1 MLCRSLLHG
10 RDVLDSKMKWAVLG
24 FALVTVVVLG
34 VLMVHR
40 AAFSTELNSDFMTYR
55 AVGWAVLTGSD
66 IYEVR
71 NSRGWPYVYPPPFAI
86 LMTPFAK
93 ASAFA
98 GSIVWYL
105 LSVILVVSSVQMC
118 VMMVRV
124 LGPFGRNPFWLYVLS
139 FAMVLFWVGQ
149 AAVEGQATILVWWLM
164 AVALYRSQRGRD
176 ISGGTALAC
185 AGLIKVFPLALL
197 AYFAWKRRWR
207 LVMAT
212 ISALMVGG
220 IVLPALVYGWQQNLT
235 YWQEWVAVATQPSLG
250 VEVLRPQSKVDNRVF
265 NPGNVRN
272 QALRAVLWR
281 LGAEKQA
288 RFLAVVV
295 GSVMALAMLVVVRR
309 TRSPQD
315 LLIAAA
321 WLAWIVV
328 IAPVSHFHY
337 HMLALLPMTVLA
349 YLALVKTDSLLTTTA
364 RSALSV
370 YLLASASTLAFTPL
384 QNVGLLC
391 WTTLGLWALL
401 LFLAAWY
408 NCHHGD
414 PVGVLE
420 TQNSRIT
427 GEANRNP
434 PAADSAGRRG
444 AKNMRRLFL
453 C

>member
-139 FAMVLFWVGQ
+139 FAMVLFWVAQ

-265 NPGNVRN
+265 NPGNLRN

-408 NCHHGD
+408 NRHPGD

-420 TQNSRIT
+420 TKNSRVA
-427 GEANRNP
+427 GEA
-434 PAADSAGRRG
+434 D
-444 AKNMRRLFL
+444 
-453 C
+453 

>member
-1 MLCRSLLHG
+1 
-10 RDVLDSKMKWAVLG
+10 
-24 FALVTVVVLG
+24 
-34 VLMVHR
+34 
-40 AAFSTELNSDFMTYR
+40 
-55 AVGWAVLTGSD
+55 
-66 IYEVR
+66 
-71 NSRGWPYVYPPPFAI
+71 
-86 LMTPFAK
+86 
-93 ASAFA
+93 
-98 GSIVWYL
+98 
-105 LSVILVVSSVQMC
+105 
-118 VMMVRV
+118 
-124 LGPFGRNPFWLYVLS
+124 
-139 FAMVLFWVGQ
+139 
-149 AAVEGQATILVWWLM
+149 
-164 AVALYRSQRGRD
+164 
-176 ISGGTALAC
+176 
-185 AGLIKVFPLALL
+185 
-197 AYFAWKRRWR
+197 
-207 LVMAT
+207 
-212 ISALMVGG
+212 
-220 IVLPALVYGWQQNLT
+220 
-235 YWQEWVAVATQPSLG
+235 
-250 VEVLRPQSKVDNRVF
+250 VF
-265 NPGNVRN
+265 NPDNQRN

-408 NCHHGD
+408 NRHPGD

-420 TQNSRIT
+420 TKNSRVA
-427 GEANRNP
+427 GEA
-434 PAADSAGRRG
+434 D
-444 AKNMRRLFL
+444 
-453 C
+453 